1 VLKRI
6 IKEQLTIWPSS
17 LPMVK
22 EILPEFES
30 PVIFP
35 IKAHPEAYGFMVL
48 DPEDSAEVEIYQ
60 FVGQFAAMMLNI
72 SKLHQKVDEQRKELD
87 MMTGILFK
95 QNAQLSSL
103 YHIELEL
110 MKVTDPH
117 SLCCILVEAA
127 VNDME
132 ADKAAAFLLDES
144 SNELIGVSESG
155 GMDGIVSLRFP
166 FDLNDPI
173 KMSLDSGR
181 VVTYRDYNEKLCLG
195 PNVLDN
201 WVIICLK
208 GRERTQ
214 GILIATVE
222 DEDIIDPISI
232 LANYAGILLDNLM
245 LIEKRSK

>member
-1 VLKRI
+1 
-6 IKEQLTIWPSS
+6 
-17 LPMVK
+17 
-22 EILPEFES
+22 
-30 PVIFP
+30 
-35 IKAHPEAYGFMVL
+35 
-48 DPEDSAEVEIYQ
+48 
-60 FVGQFAAMMLNI
+60 
-72 SKLHQKVDEQRKELD
+72 LD

-110 MKVTDPH
+110 MKVTDSH
-117 SLCCILVEAA
+117 DLCRILVEAA

-132 ADKAAAFLLDES
+132 AVKAAAFLLDES
-144 SNELIGVSESG
+144 STELVGVSESE
-155 GMDGIVSLRFP
+155 GMQGVVSLRFP
-166 FDLNDPI
+166 VGLKEPI

-181 VVTYRDYNEKLCLG
+181 VITYRDYTEVLRLG

-201 WVIICLK
+201 WIIICLK

-222 DEDIIDPISI
+222 DEDIIDPLSI

-245 LIEKRSK
+245 LRERGIK